1 MAKNK
6 SYFDIVSHFLK
17 NDDPYIPKYEKYII
31 KNKQLSFDFDL
42 TSQRKVKQ
50 KSNPNVKIEQIN
62 ELKVSNKDPRVII
75 SKKAGRK
82 MDYIIDTVPTEVGWL
97 GTVNKTIEDGGE
109 VYTITDVFVPE
120 QLVAAATCEIKSPGR
135 SQLAMDLLKKYGDEE
150 GEKIINSLQFW
161 GHSHVNMGVSPSG
174 QDDSMILE
182 FKTRDFFIRGIF
194 NKKGDIKMDI
204 YDFKNNIKYLD
215 VNPEFESDITD
226 EEKSELDIAIKEKLK
241 PITYQTTYNPTK
253 ASSFKS
259 KAGNSGYYNP
269 YKYSASDYWDT
280 GYHYPFEPDEF
291 YDTPESSSKKD
302 TTFTT
307 PEYRYE
313 WNPILGRCEKVYLKN
328 NNQVVDT
335 KPLYPDTVKKDIN
348 IENISS
354 EK

>member
-17 NDDPYIPKYEKYII
+17 DDDPYIPKYEKYI
-31 KNKQLSFDFDL
+31 KHNKQLSFDFDL
-42 TSQRKVKQ
+42 TGQRKVKPQ
-50 KSNPNVKIEQIN
+50 SNPNVKIEQIN
-62 ELKVSNKDPRVII
+62 ELKVSTKDPRVII

-82 MDYIIDTVPTEVGWL
+82 MDYIIATVPTEVGWL
-97 GTVNKTIEDGGE
+97 GTVDKTVEDGGD

-150 GEKIINSLQFW
+150 GEKLINSLQFW

-174 QDDSMILE
+174 QDDNMILE

-194 NKKGDIKMDI
+194 NKKGDVKMDI

-241 PITYQTTYNPTK
+241 PITYQTTSYITNKT
-253 ASSFKS
+253 SSFKS
-259 KAGNSGYYNP
+259 KAGNNSGYYNP

-280 GYHYPFEPDEF
+280 GYYYPDEF
-291 YDTPESSSKKD
+291 DDSSSEANSRKD
-302 TTFTT
+302 TNFTT

-313 WNPILGRCEKVYLKN
+313 WNPVLGRCEKVYLKN
-328 NNQVVDT
+328 NNQVVDS
-335 KPLYPDTVKKDIN
+335 KPLYPEIN
-348 IENISS
+348 KG